1 VRPAVLF
8 ASLLLISAV
17 SARADVANDAEEHG
31 DVEVSVA
38 LDPSAQS
45 GRAVAAVR
53 IHARREVVWPLATSC
68 GEALKMVPGLVGC
81 EVLETAPDKS
91 WQLIRHVLDYS
102 WYVPRLTYV
111 LRAAYDYPAR
121 VSIERVSGD
130 LSLLKGSWYFESDG
144 EFTVAHYSLE
154 LAPGF
159 WVPRWLVRAALRH
172 DLPKL
177 LRALRE
183 RAESSQPNSRDGT

>member
-1 VRPAVLF
+1 VRPTVLF
-8 ASLLLISAV
+8 ASLLLIPSIQ
-17 SARADVANDAEEHG
+17 ARADIANDAEEHS

-38 LDPSAQS
+38 LDPAAQS
-45 GRAVAAVR
+45 GRASASVK
-53 IHARREVVWPLATSC
+53 IHARREVIWPLLTSC
-68 GEALKMVPGLVGC
+68 KDALEMVPGLVTC
-81 EVLETAPDKS
+81 EVLATAPDKS
-91 WQLIRHVLDYS
+91 WQLIRQVMNYS

-111 LRAAYDYPAR
+111 MRAEYEYPAR
-121 VSIERVSGD
+121 VSIERVTGD
-130 LSLLKGSWYFESDG
+130 LRVMKGSWYLESDG
-144 EFTVAHYSLE
+144 EFTVAHYALD

-183 RAESSQPNSRDGT
+183 RAESTHTG